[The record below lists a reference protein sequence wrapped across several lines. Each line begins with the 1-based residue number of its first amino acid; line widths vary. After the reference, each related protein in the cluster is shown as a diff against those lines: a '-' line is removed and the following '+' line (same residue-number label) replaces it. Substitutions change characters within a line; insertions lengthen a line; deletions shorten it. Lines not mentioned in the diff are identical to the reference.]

1 MPPSSIPLE
10 YTAFVA
16 LACSLLWIAT
26 KPSRPLPPGPRG
38 LPFVGNLFDFPTFK
52 PWEVFASWGE
62 KYGPIMSAKAMGHTF
77 IIINDE
83 DIANSIVVEGGMNY
97 ADRPTSVLFEIA
109 NMQSFVTGPYEGRIR
124 AMRQMIARLMGTPTN
139 IRKYY
144 PIMDYHAIKM
154 VKDLSHHKDGET
166 TAMVA
171 LRKASAAVALHLT
184 YGYVVKDD
192 PGVQDPLIALAE
204 KMLDTISKFSA
215 QGKRLV
221 EIFPLLRYW
230 PSWMPGSGFK
240 RDIKKSYESI
250 RIACQAPFE
259 WVVVQMQVGTAQE
272 SFVRDLLSEEGI
284 TNEGRA
290 LILSMASSIYGA
302 AVETTAAAISAYI
315 IASCLYPEVQER
327 FHAELDR
334 VVGTDRLP
342 TLDDRA
348 RLPYAEAVCKEAL
361 RWVPTIPLAFP
372 HLASQ
377 EGVYNQYR
385 IPKGSLVITNI
396 WAMQH
401 DPAKHPDP
409 MVFRPERY
417 LGPNPEHESWKNAFG
432 FGKRMC
438 PGKNFIDPV
447 LFITIT
453 KIAAVFNITKAIGPD
468 GKAVEPR
475 VGSSRTGNFP
485 YGMRF
490 CARLRLTVVHSGQ
503 DPFPCNI
510 QPRSEAVLRM
520 VSDAHSFPPFQ
531 LDPSAPSL
539 VV

>member
-1 MPPSSIPLE
+1 MPPSLSTLD
-10 YTAFVA
+10 YAALVA
-16 LACSLLWIAT
+16 LSCTVLWVAT

-38 LPFVGNLFDFPTFK
+38 LPLVGNLFDFPTFK

-97 ADRPTSVLFEIA
+97 ADRPTSVLFEMADI
-109 NMQSFVTGPYEGRIR
+109 QSFTGAQLLPERIR

-154 VKDLSHHKDGET
+154 HFCTPDATDVRH
-166 TAMVA
+166 
-171 LRKASAAVALHLT
+171 RASAAVALHLT

-240 RDIKKSYESI
+240 QDIKKSYEPV
-250 RIACQAPFE
+250 RIACEAPFE
-259 WVVVQMQVGTAQE
+259 WVVAQMKAGTAQE
-272 SFVRDLLSEEGI
+272 SFVRDLLSDEGI
-284 TNEGRA
+284 TDEDRD
-290 LILSMASSIYGA
+290 LVLTMASSIYGA

-334 VVGTDRLP
+334 VVGPDRLP

-447 LFITIT
+447 LFIMIT

-468 GKAVEPR
+468 GKALEPR
-475 VGSSRTGNFP
+475 VGSSRMGNFP
-485 YGMRF
+485 
-490 CARLRLTVVHSGQ
+490 GQ

-510 QPRSEAVLRM
+510 QPRLEAALRM
-520 VSDAHSFPPFQ
+520 VSDAHSSPPFQ
-531 LDPSAPSL
+531 LDPSAPKL